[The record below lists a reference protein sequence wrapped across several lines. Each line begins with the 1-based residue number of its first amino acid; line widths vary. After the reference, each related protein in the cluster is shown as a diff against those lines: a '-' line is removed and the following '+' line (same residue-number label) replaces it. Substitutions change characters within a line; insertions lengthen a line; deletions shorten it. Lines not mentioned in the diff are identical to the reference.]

1 MAWMTLLLAGLLE
14 VAWAYFMKQSAGFTR
29 LTPTL
34 ATLVAMLASFL
45 LLAHAMKTLPLGT
58 AYPIWTGIGALGTF
72 MVGITMLGEPAT
84 LMRLAAAGLVLG
96 GLILMKIAS

>member
-29 LTPTL
+29 FAPTL

-72 MVGITMLGEPAT
+72 LVGIIMLGEPAT
-84 LMRLAAAGLVLG
+84 LMRLAAAGLILG

>member
-1 MAWMTLLLAGLLE
+1 MAWITLLLAGLLE

-84 LMRLAAAGLVLG
+84 LMRLAAAGLILA

>member
-1 MAWMTLLLAGLLE
+1 MAWLALLAAGVLE
-14 VAWAYFMKQSAGFTR
+14 VMWAYFMQSSAGFTR
-29 LTPTL
+29 PLPTIATFL
-34 ATLVAMLASFL
+34 ALLASL
-45 LLAHAMKTLPLGT
+45 ILLAHAMKTLPLGT
-58 AYPIWTGIGALGTF
+58 VYPIWTGIGALGTF

>member
-72 MVGITMLGEPAT
+72 MVGIIILGEPAT
-84 LMRLAAAGLVLG
+84 WMRCAAAGLILA

>member
-29 LTPTL
+29 LIPAAAML
-34 ATLVAMLASFL
+34 MAMLASFL

-72 MVGITMLGEPAT
+72 MVGIIMLGEPAT
-84 LMRLAAAGLVLG
+84 LMRLAAAGLILG